1 MAGKKDHNR
10 VNICHICTL
19 SGVWEYIEGL
29 RDTVCHLE
37 GRVQKAHSNLTLLDN
52 ILSTWVQAP
61 IFERRDG
68 KKDTLL
74 SLEDKAERLK
84 KVYVI
89 EMAYNWLSRCCVYF
103 FNLLVK
109 LNMAT

>member
-1 MAGKKDHNR
+1 MEYNDH
-10 VNICHICTL
+10 IKAHFCHMCTL
-19 SGVWEYIEGL
+19 SGVWEYIESL

-52 ILSTWVQAP
+52 ILSAWVQAP

-74 SLEDKAERLK
+74 SLDDKAEKLK
-84 KVYVI
+84 KVYV
-89 EMAYNWLSRCCVYF
+89 MVMTHNWHS
-103 FNLLVK
+103 
-109 LNMAT
+109 